1 MGKQP
6 LLMHGTPPEPLLS
19 ALKAII
25 GYQITYTHTHTHT
38 QDNTG
43 HGDGWGNL
51 TKRNHPAGS
60 YGCFLMQLSKSSK
73 NLSVV

>member
-25 GYQITYTHTHTHT
+25 GYQITYTHTHTHRTT
-38 QDNTG
+38 QDMGMVGETSQKEIT
-43 HGDGWGNL
+43 L
-51 TKRNHPAGS
+51 QA
-60 YGCFLMQLSKSSK
+60 LM
-73 NLSVV
+73 VAF